1 MLKNAKIRVWL
12 ETIISDLEGL
22 FLNSDKHLTFAQQ
35 VTKFGTPV
43 ATVAVRRGSVK
54 SVGQKLNHIVPIDIS
69 IVAREDADYEQ
80 TMEDL
85 FNAIEGDA
93 FPDFF
98 ESGDANTSPG
108 YVDGYD
114 WDVWPMAS
122 EGRITGKIVIMMIV
136 NLVYSNIS
144 NRM

>member
-1 MLKNAKIRVWL
+1 MLKNAKIRAWL
-12 ETIISDLEGL
+12 ETIITDLEGL
-22 FLNSDKHLTFAQQ
+22 FLNTDRNLTFAQQ
-35 VTKFGTPV
+35 STKIGTPV
-43 ATVAVRRGSVK
+43 ATVVVRRGSVRIE
-54 SVGQKLNHIVPIDIS
+54 GQKLNHLVPIDIS
-69 IVAREDADYEQ
+69 VVAREDADYEQ

-85 FNAIEGDA
+85 FNAIEDGA

-98 ESGDANTSPG
+98 EAGDANRSPG

-122 EGRITGKIVIMMIV
+122 EGRVTGKIVIMMIV